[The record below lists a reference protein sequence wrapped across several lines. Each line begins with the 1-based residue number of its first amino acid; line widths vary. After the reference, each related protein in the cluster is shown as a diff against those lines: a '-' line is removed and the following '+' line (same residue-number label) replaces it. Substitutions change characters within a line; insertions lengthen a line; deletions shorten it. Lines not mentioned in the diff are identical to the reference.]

1 MNESPQI
8 LHIHLLGDFRLACGD
23 EAVTQ
28 VNTPRLQSLL
38 AYLVLHRD
46 APQSRRHMAFLLWL
60 DSTEAQALT
69 NLRNLLHL
77 LRRALPDAD
86 RFLQVDAQTLHWRP
100 DGPFALDVADL
111 KRALA
116 RAGRAEQAG
125 DNAAVRTALEE
136 AVGLYRGD
144 LLPSCYDD
152 WIQPERERL
161 RQAFIEALERLIHLL
176 EEQRDY
182 RTAIGHAQRLLR
194 HDSLHEATYRRLM
207 RLHALTGDRASAL
220 RAYHTCATVLQ
231 RELGMEPS
239 PATREAYERLLQ
251 ADGLPATAPTRP
263 AALVA
268 VSPLVGRHQEWTQ
281 LRRAW
286 QAAAAEG
293 PHFVLVT
300 GETGVGKTRLAE
312 ELMQWAKR
320 QGIATAGA
328 RCYAA
333 EGELVYAPVA
343 AWLRARPLP
352 RLAPVWRS
360 EISRLLPELLVEQPD
375 GSAERS
381 TERSRRRL
389 AEVLPRPG
397 PLTEAWQRQR
407 FFQALAR
414 AILGGSQPLLLL
426 IDALQ
431 WCDRETLEWLRYLLR
446 FDSQARMLV
455 VGTCRLEEMGEDHP
469 VAPLLQALR
478 QGGQLTEIELSP
490 LDEAGTAA
498 LTAKVAGQELDPD
511 LTACL
516 YRETEGNPLFVVE
529 TVRMGLLAGASEP
542 GAGDEETGAVCLPRP
557 LPSRMQA
564 AIEARLA
571 QLSAPAHELVE
582 LAATVGRQFNFA
594 VLARASDLDEG
605 TLVRALDEL
614 WQRRIVR
621 EQGADDYDFSHDKLR
636 EVAYAGL
643 SGARQRWLHR
653 RVAQAL
659 EEAYAGDLDTVS
671 AQVAAHYER
680 AGQPEQAIPYY
691 QRAAGVA
698 RRIYGNEAA
707 IPYSEQAQ
715 ALIETDPR

>member
-1 MNESPQI
+1 MDESSQT

-23 EAVTQ
+23 EAVTK

-46 APQSRRHMAFLLWL
+46 APQSRRHAAFLLWL

-86 RFLQVDAQTLHWRP
+86 RFLQVDAQTLQWRP
-100 DGPFALDVADL
+100 DGPFALDVTEFES
-111 KRALA
+111 ALA

-125 DNAAVRTALEE
+125 DNAALRTALEE
-136 AVGLYRGD
+136 AVDLYRGD

-152 WIQPERERL
+152 WIRPERERL
-161 RQAFIEALERLIHLL
+161 QQAFIEALEQLIHLL

-251 ADGLPATAPTRP
+251 ADGLPAPAPTRQ
-263 AALVA
+263 AELVA
-268 VSPLVGRHQEWTQ
+268 VSPLVGRHQEWARLQ
-281 LRRAW
+281 RAW
-286 QAAAAEG
+286 QAAAAGRTEAAGG

-312 ELMQWAKR
+312 KLMQWAKR
-320 QGIATAGA
+320 QGIATAA
-328 RCYAA
+328 VRCYAA

-375 GSAERS
+375 
-381 TERSRRRL
+381 
-389 AEVLPRPG
+389 LPRPG

-407 FFQALAR
+407 FFEALAR
-414 AILGGSQPLLLL
+414 AILTGSQPLLLL

-446 FDSQARMLV
+446 FDPQARLLV

-469 VAPLLQALR
+469 MAPLLQALR

-498 LTAKVAGQELDPD
+498 LAAKVAGQELDPD

-659 EEAYAGDLDTVS
+659 EDVYAGDLDPVS

-680 AGQPEQAIPYY
+680 AGQPAQAIPYY
-691 QRAAGVA
+691 QRAAEVA

-715 ALIETDPR
+715 ALLMELTFAQA

>member
-1 MNESPQI
+1 MDESSQT
-8 LHIHLLGDFRLACGD
+8 LHIHLLGDFRLAHGD
-23 EAVTQ
+23 EAVTK

-60 DSTEAQALT
+60 DSTETQALT

-86 RFLQVDAQTLHWRP
+86 RFLQVDAHTLQWRP
-100 DGPFALDVADL
+100 DGPFALDVTEFES
-111 KRALA
+111 ALA

-125 DNAAVRTALEE
+125 DNAALRTALEE
-136 AVGLYRGD
+136 AVDLYRGD

-152 WIQPERERL
+152 WIRPERERL
-161 RQAFIEALERLIHLL
+161 QQAFIKALEQLIHLL

-194 HDSLHEATYRRLM
+194 HDALHEAAYRRLM

-251 ADGLPATAPTRP
+251 ADGLPAPAPTRP
-263 AALVA
+263 AELVA
-268 VSPLVGRHQEWTQ
+268 VSPLVGRDQEWTQ

-286 QAAAAEG
+286 RAAAVGRTEAAGG

-300 GETGVGKTRLAE
+300 GESGIGKTRLAE

-320 QGIATAGA
+320 QGIATAAA

-375 GSAERS
+375 
-381 TERSRRRL
+381 
-389 AEVLPRPG
+389 LPRPG

-407 FFQALAR
+407 FFEALAR

-446 FDSQARMLV
+446 SDPQARLLV

-469 VAPLLQALR
+469 MEPLLQALR
-478 QGGQLTEIELSP
+478 QGGQLTEIEPSP

-498 LTAKVAGQELDPD
+498 LAAKVAGQELDPD

-542 GAGDEETGAVCLPRP
+542 GAGDRETGAVCLPRP

-621 EQGADDYDFSHDKLR
+621 EQGADAYDFSHDKLR

-659 EEAYAGDLDTVS
+659 EEAYAGDLDPVS

-707 IPYSEQAQ
+707 IPYSERAQ
-715 ALIETDPR
+715 ALLEPGHRSFSPE

>member
-1 MNESPQI
+1 MDESSKT
-8 LHIHLLGDFRLACGD
+8 LHIHLLGDFRLVYGD
-23 EAVTQ
+23 EAVTK

-86 RFLQVDAQTLHWRP
+86 RFLQVDAQTLQWRP
-100 DGPFALDVADL
+100 DGPFALDVAGFES
-111 KRALA
+111 ALA
-116 RAGRAEQAG
+116 QAGWAEQAG
-125 DNAAVRTALEE
+125 DNAALRTALEE
-136 AVGLYRGD
+136 AVDLYQGD

-152 WIQPERERL
+152 WIRPERERL
-161 RQAFIEALERLIHLL
+161 QQAFIEALEQLIHLL

-182 RTAIGHAQRLLR
+182 RTAIGHTQRLLR
-194 HDSLHEATYRRLM
+194 HDPLHEVAYRHLM

-239 PATREAYERLLQ
+239 PATREAYERLVQ
-251 ADGLPATAPTRP
+251 ADGLPAPAPTRP
-263 AALVA
+263 AELAA
-268 VSPLVGRHQEWTQ
+268 VSPLVGRDQEWARLQ
-281 LRRAW
+281 RAW
-286 QAAAAEG
+286 RAAAAGGAEAAGG

-320 QGIATAGA
+320 QGIATAAA

-352 RLAPVWRS
+352 RLATVWRS

-375 GSAERS
+375 
-381 TERSRRRL
+381 
-389 AEVLPRPG
+389 LPRPG
-397 PLTEAWQRQR
+397 PLAEAWQRQR

-414 AILGGSQPLLLL
+414 AILGGGQPLLLL

-446 FDSQARMLV
+446 FDPQARLLV
-455 VGTCRLEEMGEDHP
+455 VGTCRLEETGEDHP
-469 VAPLLQALR
+469 MAPLLQALR
-478 QGGQLTEIELSP
+478 HGGQLTEVELGP

-498 LTAKVAGQELDPD
+498 LAAKVAGQELLPD
-511 LTACL
+511 LTACM

-529 TVRMGLLAGASEP
+529 TVRMGLLAGADEP
-542 GAGDEETGAVCLPRP
+542 GGGDGETADNKHPGAVCLPRP

-621 EQGADDYDFSHDKLR
+621 EQGADAYDFSHDKLR

-659 EEAYAGDLDTVS
+659 EEAYAGDLDPVS

-680 AGQPEQAIPYY
+680 AGQPKQAIPYY
-691 QRAAGVA
+691 QRAAEVA